1 MISMEVNE
9 VAHIMRMPLG
19 ERGWEWDV
27 VMAVELIEWNKFS
40 QQNGDIILLYS
51 LYVVMANG
59 GGVGMNLFLSNTTRF
74 SVVLSSSPDWMLF
87 IANQAIVM

>member
-1 MISMEVNE
+1 M
-9 VAHIMRMPLG
+9 
-19 ERGWEWDV
+19 

-74 SVVLSSSPDWMLF
+74 SVVLSSSPD
-87 IANQAIVM
+87 